1 MPLDK
6 RLLVLVCTFSEV
18 QFIILLGETLGG
30 IVMSPELRTLP
41 IRTIDC
47 LKLCY
52 KLRERSESIT
62 TSVMKERLQSLEPT
76 GQLSDATVTQL
87 FKWLA
92 DRGYVRY
99 TPYHGVELT
108 EVGQAVATELVRRHR
123 LLELFLVH
131 IMGFPLDEV
140 DAEAEQVEHAISDA
154 FVERMDTLLGHPTE
168 DPHGDPIPN
177 KVGGVIVPSSQPLS
191 TVLPGQEVIV
201 QRVSDDHPDLLR
213 YLASLGLIPGA
224 MVYVESVAPYGGV
237 CTVRIGAKTHA
248 IGDTVTEA
256 VLVRP
261 ATSDPVSGST
271 SSSEPLGEL
280 S

>member
-1 MPLDK
+1 
-6 RLLVLVCTFSEV
+6 
-18 QFIILLGETLGG
+18 
-30 IVMSPELRTLP
+30 MSPELHTLP
-41 IRTIDC
+41 IRAIDC

-52 KLRERSESIT
+52 KLRERGESIT
-62 TSVMKERLQSLEPT
+62 TSSMKERLQSLERT
-76 GQLSDATVTQL
+76 GQLSEATVTQL

-92 DRGYVRY
+92 ERGYVRY

-108 EVGQAVATELVRRHR
+108 EAGQAMATELVRRHR

-140 DAEAEQVEHAISDA
+140 DAEAEHVEHAISDE
-154 FVERMDTLLGHPTE
+154 FVERMDALLGHPTE

-177 KVGGVIVPSSQPLS
+177 TMGGVVVPTSQPLS
-191 TVLPGQEVIV
+191 TVLPGQQVIV
-201 QRVSDDHPDLLR
+201 QRVSDDNPDLLR

-224 MVYVESVAPYGGV
+224 LVQVEAVAPYGGV
-237 CTVRIGAKTHA
+237 YTLRVGGQTHA
-248 IGDTVTEA
+248 VGDSVTQA

-261 ATSDPVSGST
+261 ATADPVSGST
-271 SSSEPLGEL
+271 SHSESLGGR

>member
-1 MPLDK
+1 
-6 RLLVLVCTFSEV
+6 
-18 QFIILLGETLGG
+18 
-30 IVMSPELRTLP
+30 MSPSTELRTLP

-52 KLRERSESIT
+52 KLRERGEAIT
-62 TSVMKERLQSLEPT
+62 TSSMRERLQSLEPN

-92 DRGYVRY
+92 ERGYVRY
-99 TPYHGVELT
+99 IPYHGVELT
-108 EVGQAVATELVRRHR
+108 GTGNAMATELVRRHR

-140 DAEAEQVEHAISDA
+140 DAEAEQVEHAISDE
-154 FVERMDTLLGHPTE
+154 FVERMDALLGHPVE

-177 KVGGVIVPSSQPLS
+177 SIGRVVVANCQPLA
-191 TVLPGQEVIV
+191 TVLPGQQVIV
-201 QRVSDDHPDLLR
+201 QRVSDDDPDLLR

-224 MVYVESVAPYGGV
+224 MVYVEAVAPYGGV
-237 CTVRIGAKTHA
+237 YTVRVGTQTHA
-248 IGDTVTEA
+248 IGDAVTQS

-261 ATSDPVSGST
+261 AVGETL
-271 SSSEPLGEL
+271 SSSEPAGGR
-280 S
+280 